1 MKTYLTRL
9 HIKEQLAMANC
20 SIQGDTEKTKWML
33 AYSLSTLW
41 T

>member
-20 SIQGDTEKTKWML
+20 SIQGDTEKTK
-33 AYSLSTLW
+33 
-41 T
+41 